1 MADYILSRHMQRILS
16 LARRLSAHDV
26 TTLTEEQIAE
36 LNNRSIPKNWMTRRL
51 LSRPMKYVDTK
62 TFIIPVK
69 DGAVTAYYFEPR
81 HDKNDVIGVIP
92 LIVFYHGGGWMIGN
106 MELYNILCSRL
117 ASETHSIILSVDYRL
132 APRHKFPTAVED
144 CYAAL
149 EWAAQ
154 GARYWK
160 ADPDRIFLAG
170 DSAGGNLATVV
181 SRLARDRKGPHIAG
195 QMLLYP
201 VTDGRM
207 RTDSYIEHEDSPTLT
222 KKEIAFYIQNYQ
234 KEPKDILNPDFSPLL
249 STDLSRLPPAL
260 IIGAE
265 YDPLKDDGRLY
276 AQALEAA
283 DSPARYLEV
292 KQTVHGFIIYPS
304 ATGSLETE
312 SAMKQFIDG
321 RTLESI
327 SLTTQKE
334 LKRQAREELK
344 QARRTN
350 KNLIEASIGE
360 R

>member
-1 MADYILSRHMQRILS
+1 MADYNISRHMQRIISLS
-16 LARRLSAHDV
+16 RKLSVQDI
-26 TTLTEEQIAE
+26 TTLSEEQIAE
-36 LNNRSIPKNWMTRRL
+36 LNNRSIPNNWITRRL
-51 LSRPMKYVDTK
+51 LSKPTKYVDTK

-69 DGAVTAYYFEPR
+69 NGAVTAYYFEPR
-81 HDKNDVIGVIP
+81 HDKNDVMGVIP
-92 LIVFYHGGGWMIGN
+92 LMVFFHGGGWMIGN
-106 MELYNILCSRL
+106 MDLYNILCARL
-117 ASETHSIILSVDYRL
+117 ASETQSIILSVDYRL
-132 APRHKFPTAVED
+132 APKHKFPTAVED

-181 SRLARDRKGPHIAG
+181 SRLARNRKGPHVAG
-195 QMLLYP
+195 QILIYP
-201 VTDGRM
+201 VTDCRM
-207 RTDSYIEHEDSPTLT
+207 RTDSYTLYEDSPTLT
-222 KKEIAFYIQNYQ
+222 RKEMAFYIQNYQ

-249 STDLSRLPPAL
+249 SNDLSRLPQAL

-265 YDPLKDDGRLY
+265 YDPLKDDGMLY

-283 DSPARYLEV
+283 DTPARYLEV
-292 KQTVHGFIIYPS
+292 KHGVHGFINYPS

-327 SLTTQKE
+327 SLITQKE
-334 LKRQAREELK
+334 LKKQAREELK
-344 QARRTN
+344 LARKTN
-350 KNLIEASIGE
+350 KMLIEASTE
-360 R
+360 E